1 MVYHISLQLWEL
13 AQLVLRG
20 VGVLESTASAVSLV
34 ETAKSELTTS
44 RNRKYGPEQGRRS
57 RDLVRTARRA
67 SPLCLYVA
75 SRSTGR
81 HRAPLLVLT

>member
-1 MVYHISLQLWEL
+1 MVYHISLQLREL

-44 RNRKYGPEQGRRS
+44 RNRKWPFFLCS
-57 RDLVRTARRA
+57 RG
-67 SPLCLYVA
+67 S
-75 SRSTGR
+75 G
-81 HRAPLLVLT
+81 